1 MDWETKRLKDLVT
14 VNELTL
20 SDSTNPN
27 YEFDYVDIGSVS
39 QFKIAE
45 TEIMSFFEAPSRAR
59 RIVRKNDILVSTVRT
74 YLKAITY
81 IDFEPKDLI
90 VSTGFAVMTPKKKT
104 NPKFLSYAIE
114 SDYFIDDV
122 IKDSVGTSYPAINA
136 SKLESL
142 KVLFP
147 PESTQQKIASFL
159 DSKTQNIDAR
169 IEILVKKKERYTKLR
184 KALINEAV
192 DGEGKEWKTVR
203 MKDVFSFSKGLSITK
218 ENLEENGI
226 PVINY
231 GQIHSK
237 QNKGVQI
244 NDSLIRFVNE
254 SYLETGEKSLTQQ
267 YDFIFA
273 DTSEDLEGCG
283 NNVYVDR
290 NETLFAGYHTI
301 ILRNKKHQ
309 DNKFLAY
316 LFLSDNWRTQIRQ
329 SVCGIKVFSIT
340 QKDLAPVEIVL
351 PSYEEQ
357 IQISNYL
364 DQKTSAIDSIVSSI
378 TKQIDLLKIYRRALI
393 NEAVT
398 GKLKIE

>member
-1 MDWETKRLKDLVT
+1 MDWETKRIKDLVT
-14 VNELTL
+14 DNELTL

-142 KVLFP
+142 EVLLP

-218 ENLEENGI
+218 ENLEENI
-226 PVINY
+226 
-231 GQIHSK
+231 QK
-237 QNKGVQI
+237 
-244 NDSLIRFVNE
+244 
-254 SYLETGEKSLTQQ
+254 SYQEILKLQKDIQKIEQSV
-267 YDFIFA
+267 
-273 DTSEDLEGCG
+273 S
-283 NNVYVDR
+283 NVYSASGTQSIMMDA
-290 NETLFAGYHTI
+290 TLTKME
-301 ILRNKKHQ
+301 LQ
-309 DNKFLAY
+309 V
-316 LFLSDNWRTQIRQ
+316 Q
-329 SVCGIKVFSIT
+329 
-340 QKDLAPVEIVL
+340 
-351 PSYEEQ
+351 EQ
-357 IQISNYL
+357 IYAQLKAQYES
-364 DQKTSAIDSIVSSI
+364 
-378 TKQIDLLKIYRRALI
+378 LKITMASEQPVFQILNYAEVPEQKSGPSRGKIMIIASFAAFFIAIFIAFLLNAI
-393 NEAVT
+393 KNIKNDPEAMK
-398 GKLKIE
+398 KLKTKR